1 MTKSTQEASSEN
13 EFENLVTA
21 AIEKIVGEGFET
33 ICTRWSWYAYTWAGM
48 DQREYRQAAEEAAR
62 DCLIEAHGIP
72 REWIENWTNEGHD
85 TPIWCAT
92 NWPDLK
98 GYFASRG

>member
-1 MTKSTQEASSEN
+1 MTKSTQEASNEN

-21 AIEKIVGEGFET
+21 AIEKIVGKGFET

-48 DQREYRQAAEEAAR
+48 DQREYQQAAEEAAR

-72 REWIENWTNEGHD
+72 REWVEEWGTPENRGTRNVDRWR
-85 TPIWCAT
+85 
-92 NWPDLK
+92 DLRH
-98 GYFASRG
+98 YLEARD